1 MALAQRQSEQQDIE
15 YSIDELEIPHNL
27 ESARTSSA
35 QPTTENA
42 ATATSQNRLTHN
54 EQLHNHTSNA
64 HTDFNERRAARS
76 RHNAER
82 YGAERYDA
90 ERQADDEA
98 LPRSYREWEALA
110 REASRDERQSARLA
124 SRRAHRSFRMT
135 WIASIAGTILF
146 AQLLGALYLKALV
159 VSASHR
165 ADDLE
170 KTIATERVAKSK
182 TERKLSLVS
191 SDPRMATWAATAGY
205 RMSTQDDMDDVMNP
219 VPLPQKTNNEYSGE
233 ATR

>member
-64 HTDFNERRAARS
+64 HTDFNERRVARS
-76 RHNAER
+76 RHN
-82 YGAERYDA
+82 AERYDA